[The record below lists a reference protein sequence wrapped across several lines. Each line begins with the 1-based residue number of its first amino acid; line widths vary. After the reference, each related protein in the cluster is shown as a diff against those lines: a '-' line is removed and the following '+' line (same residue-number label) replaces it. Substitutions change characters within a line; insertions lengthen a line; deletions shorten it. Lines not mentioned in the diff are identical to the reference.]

1 MRAVIY
7 PLIFVKS
14 PWFFP
19 FHSLL
24 ALNFDKID
32 SAKTLTRE
40 DPVKTSF
47 WHHLFFIALLGSA
60 TVLLPA
66 CGGNAVK
73 SSDNSTP
80 RMNAEATPDTTM
92 KSSTEPS
99 SVPMNSYVEKSSSK
113 SKSTESNKTTG
124 SPVVA
129 APTPMPTLATVA
141 ATPVVET
148 PAPVQK
154 SGSHFLWWLLLIL
167 ILAGIGWYFWSKNH
181 SDEDEFQPHP
191 PSGGLS
197 PVSGYTGT
205 KHLEADE
212 KKAPSIWTR
221 KLF

>member
-1 MRAVIY
+1 
-7 PLIFVKS
+7 
-14 PWFFP
+14 
-19 FHSLL
+19 
-24 ALNFDKID
+24 
-32 SAKTLTRE
+32 
-40 DPVKTSF
+40 VKTSF
-47 WHHLFFIALLGSA
+47 WQNLFFIALLGSA

-80 RMNAEATPDTTM
+80 MMNAESTPDMTA
-92 KSSTEPS
+92 KSSDNS
-99 SVPMNSYVEKSSSK
+99 STIPVNSYVEKTSSK
-113 SKSTESNKTTG
+113 SKSSAGKEPG
-124 SPVVA
+124 STVPMA
-129 APTPMPTLATVA
+129 SAPTPLPTQEMSA
-141 ATPVVET
+141 ATPVAEPVA
-148 PAPVQK
+148 APQK

-205 KHLEADE
+205 KHLEAGE